1 VLRIPRNTINYN
13 EDEQRIIDHL
23 NNGGSIVVKV
33 AGTTFESIET
43 GENRQDILSRLSENP
58 PDDMS
63 IKLEKQLDNKYDK
76 DAICVRL
83 LTNEDIGY
91 IPRKGS
97 VSLEVVRGKRI
108 MHNSIPCSRI
118 NTILRKMNL
127 EGEIMEIVGGFAG
140 GSYGANLILHKLN

>member
-1 VLRIPRNTINYN
+1 MLRIPRNTINYD
-13 EDEQRIIDHL
+13 EDEQKIIDHL
-23 NNGGSIVVKV
+23 NNGGSIVIKV

-108 MHNSIPCSRI
+108 MHNSISCSRI

-140 GSYGANLILHKLN
+140 GSYGVNLILHKLN